1 MVLFFLSS
9 GLFLGWSLGA
19 NDAANVFGSAVG
31 SRMVRFRKAAII
43 AGIFVIL
50 GAVIQGAG
58 ASHTLGK
65 LGAVDAIAGSF
76 TVALAAAITVFWMTK
91 LKMPVSTS
99 QAVVG
104 AIIGWNLYTGNQTD
118 SASLIKIVTTWIS
131 GPILGAIFAI
141 LLYLLLKLY
150 LKKAKLHLI
159 KRDAYLRGALIVVGA
174 FGSYSLGANNIANV
188 MGVFIPA
195 IPLPTINFG
204 LFSLS
209 GAQQLFFVG
218 GVAIAIGIFTYS
230 RKVMETVGN
239 SLMPL
244 SGETAMIVVL
254 AHSLVLFVFSSQ
266 GLSNALQSI
275 GLPAIPLV
283 PVSSSQAIVGA
294 IIGLGLLKGGR
305 NIKLGVLKG
314 ITMGWITTPIIA
326 GLLSF
331 FSLFFVNNVFML
343 EVQSNPSEILVHQHN
358 VNEIITKN
366 TTTIDSVAV
375 TQKADEQK
383 DEEVTQKNYS
393 DKHETSKSKSNINV
407 TRFLS
412 DIIIVFLA
420 LILFAFFFYR
430 KRKTIQKLQKGF
442 AKKEKQLNVL
452 EEKCRLIE
460 QDQQNDN
467 VRFVSELEFKN
478 KELMDMAISIIQKND
493 FLKKLK
499 KQIMQFKVSLQEGNK
514 VGLKEFNQLTLQI
527 NQNLS
532 LDKDREKFHLQ
543 AEKLNHEFYNK
554 LMQSFPNLTPNE
566 KRLCTLLRLDL
577 SSKEIASLLNIT
589 PKSVEMNRYRLRKKM
604 NVNKDE
610 KLSKIIRGL

>member
-31 SRMVRFRKAAII
+31 SRMVRFKQAAII
-43 AGIFVIL
+43 AGVFVIL
-50 GAVIQGAG
+50 GAVIQGSG

-76 TVALAAAITVFWMTK
+76 TVALSAALTVFWMTR
-91 LKMPVSTS
+91 LKVPVSTS
-99 QAVVG
+99 QAIVG
-104 AIIGWNLYTGNQTD
+104 AIIGWNLYTGNTTD
-118 SASLIKIVTTWIS
+118 PEALVKITTTWVS

-150 LKKAKLHLI
+150 LKKTKLHLV
-159 KRDAYLRGALIVVGA
+159 KRDAYLRTALLVVGA

-188 MGVFIPA
+188 MGVFVPA

-204 LFSLS
+204 LFSLT

-218 GVAIAIGIFTYS
+218 GVAITIGIFTYS
-230 RKVMETVGN
+230 KKVMETVGN

-266 GLSNALQSI
+266 GLSNFVQSM
-275 GLPAIPLV
+275 GFPAIPLV

-305 NIKLGVLKG
+305 NIKFGVLRG
-314 ITMGWITTPIIA
+314 ITLGWITTPLIA
-326 GLLSF
+326 GALSF

-343 EVQSNPSEILVHQHN
+343 EVQGNHETSIPVQK
-358 VNEIITKN
+358 VNKIVREHLI
-366 TTTIDSVAV
+366 TIDSVVDVQNLAV
-375 TQKADEQK
+375 IDSLIV
-383 DEEVTQKNYS
+383 VTES
-393 DKHETSKSKSNINV
+393 ETPVVVEHENINIKSFMPSIAILLLGLIS
-407 TRFLS
+407 FLFYY
-412 DIIIVFLA
+412 IIN
-420 LILFAFFFYR
+420 
-430 KRKTIQKLQKGF
+430 KRKFKKLQKLF
-442 AKKEKQLNVL
+442 DKKKKKVSVL
-452 EEKCRLIE
+452 EEKIDLLE
-460 QDQQNDN
+460 QNKEDES
-467 VRFVSELEFKN
+467 VRFVDELEFKN

-493 FLKKLK
+493 FLIKLK
-499 KQIMQFKVSLQEGNK
+499 KQVMQFKVSLQDGNK

-532 LDKDREKFHLQ
+532 IDKDRETFHLQ
-543 AEKLNHEFYNK
+543 AEQLNFEFYKK
-554 LMQSFPNLTPNE
+554 LMERFPNLTPNE
-566 KRLCTLLRLDL
+566 KRLCTLLRLNL
-577 SSKEIASLLNIT
+577 STKEIASLLNIT

-610 KLSKIIRGL
+610 KLSEIIREL

>member
-31 SRMVRFRKAAII
+31 SRMVRFKKAAII
-43 AGIFVIL
+43 AGVFVIL

-76 TVALAAAITVFWMTK
+76 TVALAAALTVFWMTR
-91 LKMPVSTS
+91 LKVPVSTS
-99 QAVVG
+99 QAIVG
-104 AIIGWNLYTGNQTD
+104 AIIGWNLYTGNPTD
-118 SASLIKIVTTWIS
+118 TASLIKIVTTWIS

-159 KRDAYLRGALIVVGA
+159 KRDAYLRGALLAVGA
-174 FGSYSLGANNIANV
+174 FGSFSLGANNIANV
-188 MGVFIPA
+188 MGVFVPA
-195 IPLPTINFG
+195 IPLPTLEFG
-204 LFSLS
+204 IFSLT
-209 GAQQLFFVG
+209 GAQQLFFIG

-230 RKVMETVGN
+230 KRVMETVGN
-239 SLMPL
+239 NLMPL

-305 NIKLGVLKG
+305 NIKLNVLGG
-314 ITMGWITTPIIA
+314 ITIGWIITPLIA
-326 GLLSF
+326 GTVSF
-331 FSLFFVNNVFML
+331 FSLFFVNNVFVL
-343 EVQSNPSEILVHQHN
+343 PVQKSEVVSERHEKTKLAVKEHLFTLDSVIHSKDYSAESIDTIQKSKEETVEKRYKN
-358 VNEIITKN
+358 VNAKN
-366 TTTIDSVAV
+366 
-375 TQKADEQK
+375 
-383 DEEVTQKNYS
+383 
-393 DKHETSKSKSNINV
+393 
-407 TRFLS
+407 FLS
-412 DIIIVFLA
+412 DIVLLILGLIVFL
-420 LILFAFFFYR
+420 IFYIR
-430 KRKTIQKLQKGF
+430 KRKTFKKLQKKF
-442 AKKEKQLNVL
+442 KKKEKQFNIL
-452 EEKCRLIE
+452 EEKLKLLE
-460 QDQQNDN
+460 QEQQDKK

-478 KELMDMAISIIQKND
+478 KELMDMALNIIQKND

-532 LDKDREKFHLQ
+532 LDKDRETFYLQ
-543 AEKLNHEFYNK
+543 AEQLSFEFYHR
-554 LMQSFPNLTPNE
+554 LLQRFPDLTPNE
-566 KRLCTLLRLDL
+566 KRLCTLLRLTL
-577 SSKEIASLLNIT
+577 SSKEIASLLNIS

-604 NVNKDE
+604 KISSDKN
-610 KLSKIIRGL
+610 LSEFIKSI